1 MLIGAMNHPA
11 RPLAEQI
18 RWLGNSG
25 FDFLDLTLE
34 PPGAASW
41 QIDAR
46 EIRKLLQDHRLE
58 VVGHTAPFLP
68 VASAIEELRQ
78 AALVEFRRDLD
89 VFASVGARYMNVHPH
104 ASPMHARAFNIERN
118 LESLRELLRYGK
130 ESGIGIMVENLPGTF
145 NNAGQLGELLN
156 PLPDLGL
163 HLDIGHANLMTP
175 VNTTAEIIAA
185 YGKRLRHVHCH
196 DNRGG
201 SLDLHLPLG
210 AGNLDLAEAVHVLK
224 SCGYDGTITLEV
236 FSSDPNHLTHSRDV
250 LRAVWQATAVPEN
263 AAVRASAS
271 RT

>member
-18 RWLGNSG
+18 SWLGTTG

-34 PPGAASW
+34 PPEAASW
-41 QIDAR
+41 KIDVR
-46 EIRKLLQDHRLE
+46 EIRELLQDCNLK

-68 VASAIEELRQ
+68 IASAIEELRQ

-89 VFASVGARYMNVHPH
+89 VFRQVGARYMNVHPGY
-104 ASPMHARAFNIERN
+104 SPMHLRAFNVEKN
-118 LESLRELLRYGK
+118 VQSLREILRCGR
-130 ESGIGIMVENLPGTF
+130 EAGVGIMIENLPGTF
-145 NNAGQLGELLN
+145 NTAAQLAELLD

-163 HLDIGHANLMTP
+163 HLDVGHANLMNP
-175 VNTTAEIIAA
+175 VNTTAEIVAA
-185 YGKRLRHVHCH
+185 YGTRLRHVHCH

-210 AGNLDLAEAVHVLK
+210 AGNLDLAGCVRVLK

-236 FSSDPNHLTHSRDV
+236 FSSDPEHLLHSRDV
-250 LRAVWQATAVPEN
+250 LREVWQTTSGTF
-263 AAVRASAS
+263 RARGSLG
-271 RT
+271 